1 MSKRKNTSEE
11 GWWIV
16 HNTAASFLAISFK
29 RVTQFKAETESK
41 PEVGSSKN
49 NSYEEKE
56 KEKDTIICV

>member
-1 MSKRKNTSEE
+1 M
-11 GWWIV
+11 V

-49 NSYEEKE
+49 NNFEEKG
-56 KEKDTIICV
+56 KKKIIIFV